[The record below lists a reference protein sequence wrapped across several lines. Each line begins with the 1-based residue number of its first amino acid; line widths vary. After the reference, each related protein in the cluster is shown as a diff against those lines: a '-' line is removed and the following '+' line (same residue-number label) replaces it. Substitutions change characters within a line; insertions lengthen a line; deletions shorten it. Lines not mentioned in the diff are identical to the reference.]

1 MSLSEAT
8 GLTRQRVGP
17 TRWRERWRSARRLFL
32 ASPSAKVGVPIV
44 LVVAAS
50 VAFATI
56 ISPADPFKQ
65 DLDSMLQPPFWGEGG
80 SISRPLG
87 TDLFGRDLLSRIILG
102 GQVSLLVAVSAVL
115 ISGAIGIP
123 MGLVSGYAR
132 GRTDEVIMAIVDVK
146 LAFPSLL
153 LMIMVVFMLGA
164 SLLNLMV
171 ALGVVGWVGFA
182 RLTRAEVLSVG
193 TRPFVEAAKA
203 IGCGRARIIIRHVLP
218 QVMTPIVV
226 VATLQLGGFI
236 LAEAGLSFL
245 GMGIQP
251 PTPSWG
257 GMLAEGR
264 DFLLSAWW
272 YATFPGVAILI
283 TVLGFNLV
291 GEWLREILNPR
302 SRQANL

>member
-1 MSLSEAT
+1 M
-8 GLTRQRVGP
+8 
-17 TRWRERWRSARRLFL
+17 
-32 ASPSAKVGVPIV
+32 
-44 LVVAAS
+44 VAAS
-50 VAFATI
+50 AAFATL

-65 DLDSMLQPPFWGEGG
+65 DLDTMLQPPLWVEGG

-102 GQVSLLVAVSAVL
+102 GQVSLMVAVTAVL
-115 ISGAIGIP
+115 ISGAIGVP
-123 MGLVSGYAR
+123 LGLVSGYAR
-132 GRTDEVIMAIVDVK
+132 GRTDEVIMALVDAK

-164 SLLNLMV
+164 SLLNVMM
-171 ALGVVGWVGFA
+171 ALGVVGWVGYA
-182 RLTRAEVLSVG
+182 RLTRAEVLSVS
-193 TRPFVEAAKA
+193 TRPFIDAAKA
-203 IGCGRARIIIRHVLP
+203 MGCGRARIIIRHILP
-218 QVMTPIVV
+218 QVLTPIVV

-264 DFLLSAWW
+264 DFLLTAWW

-302 SRQANL
+302 SRHANL